1 MIGADFAGVLAAAQR
16 GDEAAYARL
25 WRDGNPPLLRYL
37 RVVSSGDPE
46 DVAAETWASVVR
58 GLRRFRGE
66 ERDWRAW
73 LFATAR
79 RRAIDDGRRRARER
93 HIPVEDLSEVLSL
106 DALTVPAGDPEELVL
121 ARLALDETLA
131 AIRRLPPQQAEVL
144 MLRLVVA
151 SASIAPSMR
160 LVAGLATD
168 TIANITGTSPGA
180 VRVAA
185 HRGLKRLA
193 GQLSPAGVTL

>member
-1 MIGADFAGVLAAAQR
+1 MIGADFAGVLAAAQQ
-16 GDEAAYARL
+16 GDEAAYTRL

-93 HIPVEDLSEVLSL
+93 DIPVEDLSEVISL

-144 MLRLVVA
+144 MLRLV
-151 SASIAPSMR
+151 
-160 LVAGLATD
+160 AGLATD

>member
-151 SASIAPSMR
+151 SASIAPRLR

>member
-1 MIGADFAGVLAAAQR
+1 VI
-16 GDEAAYARL
+16 
-25 WRDGNPPLLRYL
+25 
-37 RVVSSGDPE
+37 
-46 DVAAETWASVVR
+46 
-58 GLRRFRGE
+58 
-66 ERDWRAW
+66 
-73 LFATAR
+73 
-79 RRAIDDGRRRARER
+79 
-93 HIPVEDLSEVLSL
+93 SL

-144 MLRLVVA
+144 MLRLV
-151 SASIAPSMR
+151 
-160 LVAGLATD
+160 AGLATD